1 MATPLLKRLK
11 QRGTSFYA
19 FPSYSI
25 DSNLA
30 SSNDHYKLN
39 FTKFALL
46 NIPTQVVV
54 PYDQTKGKLNFDKS
68 ETGPNFFNFQPGG
81 NSDRPTLFGDQLV
94 ESLRNYVTNYDTTLR
109 ESRINSNTDFYN
121 INEMT
126 TPTEMIFFKW
136 CKKLNII
143 DFEPA
148 LHKIDWDKNLSDFV
162 NKNGSSYDYFQKYLW
177 KERDVNYYSCTIED
191 GSYNNINVPK
201 LTISGYT
208 KFKVGDSIL
217 LSGNTGHILSAN
229 TSYTITSITQPTTE
243 PFETVITLDVSGYVS
258 GNAYNCL
265 VYLNYQR
272 LIEYIGEVQVQS
284 KIQTSKKNYTEVT
297 AHIPHQ
303 NGKTPTILFDL
314 ESNTN
319 YYPGLEMPIL
329 PVEQQEEI
337 VGAENTNSPIRLKPI
352 DYPGTYFGYFDTKD
366 KTYMCENGD
375 KIRYSGD
382 YYGINLTNNIGLN
395 SETYFEKLTDF
406 NSDKIDGLKLDMNR
420 NHYLKM
426 NLPNQLIRN
435 FDEFNSSY
443 FDGVPQDFE
452 FNAILWYYELDDS
465 SGNITTNLCGI
476 EFLNNPSDDN
486 DDCDPNYKNI
496 STYKKYVSN
505 GAQDGVSYTFGLNMN
520 TTIDNDMLPLSYDP
534 TTTYN
539 QFGFDLYQNIL
550 QSNSQIQENLVT
562 IISGFTY
569 INQDLFQL
577 RSLIYSQTDID
588 TIKNQISNLNDLLQ
602 LYSTFQF
609 IDSDTTSITTNFN
622 GVYPTLQVNTIN
634 TKYSDIVDI
643 NVSDILYYNNTNS
656 GVSFNIPI
664 PTSNQLLLNIYN
676 DNNDF
681 NENAKIIFNKDM
693 SYKQDMDIFIRPN
706 MSTKNQTLNISMMY
720 NNGSGTIKETS
731 LINNVI
737 LPIDLISYNTLVPSA
752 STYSNS
758 YYTNTNVNI
767 YGDSIVSGA
776 SSTIINVTENLFE
789 TNDYIYID
797 NFYLQNG
804 SVVTDYSGVYQISAT
819 TTNTITIKLPSIGL
833 TMRSKPKMSYYKG
846 LKINILRVD
855 SSTTSS
861 ITNRYKIT
869 KEII

>member
-1 MATPLLKRLK
+1 
-11 QRGTSFYA
+11 
-19 FPSYSI
+19 
-25 DSNLA
+25 
-30 SSNDHYKLN
+30 
-39 FTKFALL
+39 
-46 NIPTQVVV
+46 
-54 PYDQTKGKLNFDKS
+54 
-68 ETGPNFFNFQPGG
+68 
-81 NSDRPTLFGDQLV
+81 
-94 ESLRNYVTNYDTTLR
+94 
-109 ESRINSNTDFYN
+109 
-121 INEMT
+121 
-126 TPTEMIFFKW
+126 
-136 CKKLNII
+136 
-143 DFEPA
+143 
-148 LHKIDWDKNLSDFV
+148 
-162 NKNGSSYDYFQKYLW
+162 
-177 KERDVNYYSCTIED
+177 
-191 GSYNNINVPK
+191 
-201 LTISGYT
+201 
-208 KFKVGDSIL
+208 
-217 LSGNTGHILSAN
+217 
-229 TSYTITSITQPTTE
+229 
-243 PFETVITLDVSGYVS
+243 
-258 GNAYNCL
+258 
-265 VYLNYQR
+265 
-272 LIEYIGEVQVQS
+272 
-284 KIQTSKKNYTEVT
+284 
-297 AHIPHQ
+297 
-303 NGKTPTILFDL
+303 
-314 ESNTN
+314 
-319 YYPGLEMPIL
+319 MPIL

-406 NSDKIDGLKLDMNR
+406 NSDKIDGLKLDMDR

-731 LINNVI
+731 LINDVI

-789 TNDYIYID
+789 INDYIYID

-804 SVVTDYSGVYQISAT
+804 SVVTDYSGVYQISST
-819 TTNTITIKLPSIGL
+819 TSNTIIITLPSIGL
-833 TMRSKPKMSYYKG
+833 SMRSKPKISYYKG

-861 ITNRYKIT
+861 ISNRYKIT